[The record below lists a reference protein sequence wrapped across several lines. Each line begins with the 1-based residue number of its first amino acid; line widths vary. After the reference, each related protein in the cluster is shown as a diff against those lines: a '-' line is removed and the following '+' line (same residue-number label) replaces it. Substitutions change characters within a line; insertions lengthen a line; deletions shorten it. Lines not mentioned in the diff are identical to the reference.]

1 MGSCHAGGSSW
12 KDGQETRG
20 AWRLGRRVRSR
31 QPGSPA
37 GVSGPRPPAAC
48 RPSYCAVL
56 WPVLWRPQGAVCPR
70 LSAAGGGG
78 GREEPAP
85 QGPARRSDRP
95 VPQQNR
101 QMKHISAEQKR
112 RFNIKMSFD
121 TLNSLI
127 SNNSKLVSGGGRGPA
142 DPGGRAGP
150 AGRHPD
156 RPPPADQP
164 RGHAAEDH
172 GAHRQ
177 AAAGAQPDAGG
188 GAAAARGDRGAQRH
202 HPVSPRPLPRAPR
215 TPHTPAAVPTAPS
228 RPIGP
233 LGSEWALAAPGFP

>member
-31 QPGSPA
+31 RPGSPA

-112 RFNIKMSFD
+112 RFNIKMSFSQGVI
-121 TLNSLI
+121 N
-127 SNNSKLVSGGGRGPA
+127 
-142 DPGGRAGP
+142 
-150 AGRHPD
+150 
-156 RPPPADQP
+156 
-164 RGHAAEDH
+164 
-172 GAHRQ
+172 
-177 AAAGAQPDAGG
+177 
-188 GAAAARGDRGAQRH
+188 
-202 HPVSPRPLPRAPR
+202 
-215 TPHTPAAVPTAPS
+215 
-228 RPIGP
+228 
-233 LGSEWALAAPGFP
+233 